1 MAYLND
7 KASSQNLIINLC
19 FFFLS
24 RLFGGR
30 PLILPLP
37 LQSAFFIHA
46 NKKMFFFF
54 HSSDCC
60 PRAAQT
66 QVHWCKIKLPLSS
79 TKAKRCITHTLAL
92 NEEYRCV
99 WRKGANT
106 FSCSIFA
113 GKRVKV
119 LLCCKKPFGLLS
131 VPLGAFHPG
140 CHVSF
145 CFQKAFRNRPPSLT
159 HAIVSLNNTCILFSF
174 LYVT

>member
-1 MAYLND
+1 
-7 KASSQNLIINLC
+7 
-19 FFFLS
+19 
-24 RLFGGR
+24 
-30 PLILPLP
+30 
-37 LQSAFFIHA
+37 
-46 NKKMFFFF
+46 MFFFF

-140 CHVSF
+140 SHVSF